1 MSAFA
6 RRLDPSRSLA
16 TAVGWLAAA
25 LSLSI
30 AMLTVWLSN
39 LLDQNLLS
47 ARDATLTAGVV
58 SLTTEFEAAFSQRLR
73 ALEALG
79 AAVPLPLPA
88 PEAAPHP
95 AIGQSL
101 RALKE
106 ARPELHWI
114 GIFDTEGRLVAHTDA
129 PVQSP
134 HASMV
139 TWTKRCHEGA
149 WCGDLQR
156 DTFIGLCTP
165 IVDGQGR
172 LVAVAS
178 ALIARSWLATL
189 GAEARQRLKLD
200 PRARAVVLDDRQ
212 RVLVDTG
219 GNSSAPV
226 LSEGVAASPFWTPGS
241 ASVQHL
247 DDGKRHVVLRGRP
260 EAGATL
266 HKLGLQV
273 LLTQPAEAAFW
284 RGGVIQQRIA
294 WVVLALSA
302 IAAWIGIALARRLTR
317 RLTNLTAA
325 VKDVG
330 TNPRKQ
336 IEPPP
341 GNDEVSELGRA
352 FSALLQSLRLERDA
366 LDSLTSDLELRV
378 QARTREVEQL
388 AADGR
393 YAAVVRERLRLARDL
408 HDTLAHSM
416 MAMLVEVR
424 MLRKLHVHDPAAL
437 PEELERAEQLAQD
450 GLNEA
455 RDAIGQ
461 MRLNVV
467 RDLGL
472 GPAMSSAIGRLADR
486 TGLDIAYRSDPRAW
500 SFADERAEVVFRIA
514 EEALRNVVRHA
525 GASHVDV
532 ILRDCEDAM
541 VELTVADDG
550 IGFDADLPHPGH
562 YGVVGMKEQALLIDA
577 EISLTSKAGRG
588 TALRL
593 RLRAGPSL
601 KT

>member
-1 MSAFA
+1 MSALA
-6 RRLDPSRSLA
+6 RKLDPARSLT

-30 AMLTVWLSN
+30 AMLTVWISN
-39 LLDQNLLS
+39 LLSENLLS
-47 ARDATLTAGVV
+47 ARDATLLAGVEA
-58 SLTTEFEAAFSQRLR
+58 LTTELEAALGKRLR

-79 AAVPLPLPA
+79 ASLPPLPA
-88 PEAAPHP
+88 QDAGPNP

-101 RALKE
+101 RALKD
-106 ARPELHWI
+106 AQPELQWI
-114 GIFDTEGRLVAHTDA
+114 GILDTEGRLVAHTDA
-129 PVQSP
+129 SAESP
-134 HASMV
+134 HAGAV
-139 TWTKRCHEGA
+139 AWTKRCHEGA
-149 WCGDLQR
+149 WCGGLQR

-165 IVDGQGR
+165 IIDGQGR
-172 LVAVAS
+172 LVAVAA
-178 ALIARSWLATL
+178 ALLERSWLAAL
-189 GAEARQRLKLD
+189 GAEARQRLKID
-200 PRARAVVLDDRQ
+200 HRARALVLDDRH
-212 RVLVDTG
+212 RVLLDTVG
-219 GNSSAPV
+219 HPATPV
-226 LSEGVAASPFWTPGS
+226 PAEGVTGSPFWTPEVV
-241 ASVQHL
+241 SVQQL
-247 DDGKRHVVLRGRP
+247 DDAKRHVVLKGRP
-260 EAGATL
+260 ETGATL

-273 LLTQPAEAAFW
+273 LLMQPAEAAFW
-284 RGGVIQQRIA
+284 QGGINQQRIA
-294 WVVLALSA
+294 WVVLGLSA
-302 IAAWIGIALARRLTR
+302 VAAWVGIAFARRLTR

-325 VKDVG
+325 LRDVG
-330 TNPRKQ
+330 TNPHKQ

-341 GNDEVSELGRA
+341 GKDEVSELGRA
-352 FSALLQSLRLERDA
+352 FCSLLRSLRLERDA

-424 MLRKLHVHDPAAL
+424 MLRKLHVHDPEAL
-437 PEELERAEQLAQD
+437 PEELERAEQLAHD

-532 ILRDCEDAM
+532 ILRDCEDALI
-541 VELTVADDG
+541 ELTVADDG
-550 IGFDADLPHPGH
+550 MGFDADSLHPGH
-562 YGVVGMKEQALLIDA
+562 YGVVGMKEQALLIDG
-577 EISLTSKAGRG
+577 EISITSKAGRG
-588 TALRL
+588 TTLRL